1 MGSILTHT
9 FGTYTVFRTIHS
21 IYENT
26 NEVAP
31 CIVAFTPCDDMMLST
46 MEYELQDVFDTF
58 DYLLKNQF
66 DSFANCEQRS
76 RANNTW
82 RDNIRNLLTG
92 KFKYYKMLVNKWIT
106 YKCDCGC
113 NTFYIYKDLFVCS
126 ECFSEHIMNNFV
138 ITYKTKEDAEK
149 VTMPMT
155 GTVGMNTW
163 HRFGLISKYEFDKFM
178 KDCTNPEQEV
188 YW

>member
-31 CIVAFTPCDDMMLST
+31 CIVAFTPCDDMMLSPST

-66 DSFANCEQRS
+66 DFFAKSAIYEGNSSPLSISELINKVIEIMEKNYNFYRCSIEIVKPIE
-76 RANNTW
+76 NVY
-82 RDNIRNLLTG
+82 IEKLTG
-92 KFKYYKMLVNKWIT
+92 IRDINKTNKVKSVVDIDKY
-106 YKCDCGC
+106 
-113 NTFYIYKDLFVCS
+113 
-126 ECFSEHIMNNFV
+126 
-138 ITYKTKEDAEK
+138 
-149 VTMPMT
+149 
-155 GTVGMNTW
+155 
-163 HRFGLISKYEFDKFM
+163 R
-178 KDCTNPEQEV
+178 
-188 YW
+188 

>member
-66 DSFANCEQRS
+66 DLFAKSAIYEGNSSPLDISGLVNDVIDIMSQNYLFYNCSIEIVKPVE
-76 RANNTW
+76 NVY
-82 RDNIRNLLTG
+82 IEELTG
-92 KFKYYKMLVNKWIT
+92 IRDMNKTNEVKSVVDIDKY
-106 YKCDCGC
+106 
-113 NTFYIYKDLFVCS
+113 
-126 ECFSEHIMNNFV
+126 
-138 ITYKTKEDAEK
+138 
-149 VTMPMT
+149 
-155 GTVGMNTW
+155 
-163 HRFGLISKYEFDKFM
+163 R
-178 KDCTNPEQEV
+178 
-188 YW
+188 

>member
-66 DSFANCEQRS
+66 DFFAKSAIYDGNSSPLDISKLINKVIEIMEKNYNFYRCSIEIV
-76 RANNTW
+76 NPIE
-82 RDNIRNLLTG
+82 DVYIEKLTG
-92 KFKYYKMLVNKWIT
+92 IRSSAPALIR
-106 YKCDCGC
+106 D
-113 NTFYIYKDLFVCS
+113 
-126 ECFSEHIMNNFV
+126 MN
-138 ITYKTKEDAEK
+138 
-149 VTMPMT
+149 
-155 GTVGMNTW
+155 
-163 HRFGLISKYEFDKFM
+163 S
-178 KDCTNPEQEV
+178 
-188 YW
+188 

>member
-46 MEYELQDVFDTF
+46 STMEYELQDVFDTF

-66 DSFANCEQRS
+66 DSFAKSAIYDGNSSPLNISELVDEVIEIMEKNYNFYRCSIEIVKPIEDIYLEEL
-76 RANNTW
+76 TG
-82 RDNIRNLLTG
+82 IRN
-92 KFKYYKMLVNKWIT
+92 
-106 YKCDCGC
+106 
-113 NTFYIYKDLFVCS
+113 
-126 ECFSEHIMNNFV
+126 MN
-138 ITYKTKEDAEK
+138 KTKEIRK
-149 VTMPMT
+149 VDIKF
-155 GTVGMNTW
+155 VDGMVTNTDKE
-163 HRFGLISKYEFDKFM
+163 RAKKLIEADKNKISSIK
-178 KDCTNPEQEV
+178 KD
-188 YW
+188 

>member
-46 MEYELQDVFDTF
+46 ITMEYKLQDVFDTF

-66 DSFANCEQRS
+66 DFFAKSAIYEGNSSPLSISELINKVIEIMEKNYNFYRCSIEIVKPIE
-76 RANNTW
+76 NVY
-82 RDNIRNLLTG
+82 IEKLTG
-92 KFKYYKMLVNKWIT
+92 IRDMNKTNEVKSVVDIDKY
-106 YKCDCGC
+106 
-113 NTFYIYKDLFVCS
+113 
-126 ECFSEHIMNNFV
+126 
-138 ITYKTKEDAEK
+138 
-149 VTMPMT
+149 
-155 GTVGMNTW
+155 
-163 HRFGLISKYEFDKFM
+163 R
-178 KDCTNPEQEV
+178 
-188 YW
+188 

>member
-31 CIVAFTPCDDMMLST
+31 CIVAFTPCDDMMLSPST

-66 DSFANCEQRS
+66 DSFAKSAIYDGNS
-76 RANNTW
+76 SPL
-82 RDNIRNLLTG
+82 NISELVDEVIEIMEKNYNFYRCSIEIVKPIENVYLEELTG
-92 KFKYYKMLVNKWIT
+92 IRSSAPALIRDINKKKEIKKVNIQYVDGMVT
-106 YKCDCGC
+106 
-113 NTFYIYKDLFVCS
+113 
-126 ECFSEHIMNNFV
+126 
-138 ITYKTKEDAEK
+138 DADREK
-149 VTMPMT
+149 
-155 GTVGMNTW
+155 
-163 HRFGLISKYEFDKFM
+163 SKKLEEEYNSK
-178 KDCTNPEQEV
+178 K
-188 YW
+188 

>member
-31 CIVAFTPCDDMMLST
+31 CIIAFTPCDDMMLST

-66 DSFANCEQRS
+66 DSFAKSAIYDGNS
-76 RANNTW
+76 SPL
-82 RDNIRNLLTG
+82 NISELVDEVIEIMEKNYNFYRCSIEIVKPIEDVYLEELTG
-92 KFKYYKMLVNKWIT
+92 IRSSAPALIRDINK
-106 YKCDCGC
+106 K
-113 NTFYIYKDLFVCS
+113 
-126 ECFSEHIMNNFV
+126 
-138 ITYKTKEDAEK
+138 KENKKINIQFIDGM
-149 VTMPMT
+149 VTDEDKAKAKKLEEEY
-155 GTVGMNTW
+155 N
-163 HRFGLISKYEFDKFM
+163 SKK
-178 KDCTNPEQEV
+178 
-188 YW
+188 

>member
-26 NEVAP
+26 NEVVP

-66 DSFANCEQRS
+66 DSFAKSAIYDGNS
-76 RANNTW
+76 SPL
-82 RDNIRNLLTG
+82 NISGLVDEVIEIMEKNYNFYRCSIEIVKPIEDVYLEELTG
-92 KFKYYKMLVNKWIT
+92 IRDMNKKKESKKI
-106 YKCDCGC
+106 
-113 NTFYIYKDLFVCS
+113 NIQFVDG
-126 ECFSEHIMNNFV
+126 MVTNA
-138 ITYKTKEDAEK
+138 DREK
-149 VTMPMT
+149 AKK
-155 GTVGMNTW
+155 
-163 HRFGLISKYEFDKFM
+163 LIEADKF
-178 KDCTNPEQEV
+178 
-188 YW
+188 